1 MRFSQLMIGLER
13 DKSLDGNNKNNSLI
27 RLLKDRNFG
36 QSGVIPTKYIVDT
49 GRFIQRSADE
59 YDKNNPF
66 VTPGTVATS
75 EVPREEGEG
84 RPW

>member
-49 GRFIQRSADE
+49 GRFIQRSADK

-75 EVPREEGEG
+75 EVPREEGEN